1 MYDVPISVVVVS
13 VTVMVVVWGPRA
25 TSRVELESGEVGRS
39 GENGDAV
46 DAGSGGR
53 AFAYAP
59 GGFEGAAAGKLPM
72 ASSAVVRGRRKR
84 TRGRE
89 RECMENFMVMKF
101 ILGW

>member
-1 MYDVPISVVVVS
+1 
-13 VTVMVVVWGPRA
+13 
-25 TSRVELESGEVGRS
+25 
-39 GENGDAV
+39 
-46 DAGSGGR
+46 
-53 AFAYAP
+53 
-59 GGFEGAAAGKLPM
+59 M